1 MCYVSTLCFLFNLF
15 AKKKKGRNHIK
26 LLLATLLATLDHH
39 ILYYTTKR
47 DRTHHLWE
55 KIFPKHI

>member
-1 MCYVSTLCFLFNLF
+1 MCQHFAFFLIFSQ
-15 AKKKKGRNHIK
+15 KKKEGRNHIK
-26 LLLATLLATLDHH
+26 LLLATFDHH

-55 KIFPKHI
+55 KIFPKHL